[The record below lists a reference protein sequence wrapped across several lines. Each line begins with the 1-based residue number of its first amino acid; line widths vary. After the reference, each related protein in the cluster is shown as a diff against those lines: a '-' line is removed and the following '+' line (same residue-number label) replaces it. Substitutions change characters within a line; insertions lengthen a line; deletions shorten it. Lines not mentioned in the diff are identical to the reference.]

1 MSTYKIKI
9 VQGYRA
15 MREIVIEVEADY
27 EFEAIELIQSG
38 SMDVPHF
45 DDPRWKT
52 GWDLQNEEYFGEGKV
67 T

>member
-1 MSTYKIKI
+1 
-9 VQGYRA
+9 